1 MGSPRPVAPRPARP
15 PRAPRMSDRARRRAA
30 LAVALCL
37 SASALPGAEPDAA
50 GAAFF
55 ESQVRPLLIAR
66 CGECHGPDK
75 QQGGV
80 RLDIRAGVLS
90 TAELSTGAPAVVP
103 GNAAASR
110 LVEVLA
116 HADYDT
122 GMPPAGPLPAAEVA
136 LLTAWIDRGAPW
148 PTGEEVTPTA
158 GDPSDH
164 WAFRPVV
171 RPPVPDAPGSTP
183 IDRFL
188 NAKLN
193 AAGVDPAPPA
203 DRRTQVRRL
212 FLDLLGVPPTWGE
225 LSSVLSDRSPDWYP
239 RLVDRLLADPRHG
252 ERWARRWLDV
262 ARYAD
267 TRGYVLAGRSRD
279 YPFAWTYRDYVV
291 RAFNE
296 DLPYDRF
303 VTEQLAADRLAA
315 AGELP
320 ANDPALA
327 ALGFLTLGDR
337 FIDNP
342 VLIADDRVDVTTR
355 GLLGLTVACARC
367 HDHKFDPVPTE
378 DYYALYGVFRS
389 STDPDEL
396 PEIGESPDTPEARA
410 FAAERARLAAASAA
424 ETAKQAAAV
433 DAHLR
438 ARFGSYLAAAAGVL
452 PKDDPRRADLREP
465 GLRHYKSLLG
475 QAGAGNPHLAEWVRL
490 RSDPAAADAAAVD
503 ALIARFE
510 SPDPADAAATAAADR
525 YATPPGGRWRGF
537 AAKPERDAAQAKE
550 TALKQFVAAS
560 PHAPPRAQALVDGP
574 RREWNTVFIR
584 GDLGRRGK
592 EIVPHAVPSILT
604 GGELVELTADPGAS
618 ANVSGRRELAAA
630 IVDPANPLTAR
641 VLVNRVWAWHFGTGL
656 VDTPS
661 DFGRQGGRP
670 SHPELLDWLAAEFVA
685 NGWSLKWLHRT
696 LVSTDAYRR
705 RAGPAAGTA
714 ADPGNRLLARFPRQ
728 RLDVRGVAG
737 RGPGRDRHAR
747 RAGRRPAGPAV
758 RPRRHPPPHAVRE
771 DRPVRPAGHAAELR
785 LPQSRHLRGVPDR
798 HGRPPAGPVRPER
811 AVPRRL
817 GRGPRRRDR
826 RGRGGDLPPR
836 AAPRPDRRGAGP
848 GAAFLAAA
856 GDGGPALLAQAL
868 LMSNEF
874 AFLE

>member
-1 MGSPRPVAPRPARP
+1 MT
-15 PRAPRMSDRARRRAA
+15 DRDRRRAV
-30 LAVALCL
+30 LAAAFCL
-37 SASALPGAEPDAA
+37 SASALPAADPDAGPNA
-50 GAAFF
+50 EEVAFF

-66 CGECHGPDK
+66 CGACHGPDK

-80 RLDIRAGVLS
+80 RLDTRAGALS

-103 GNAAASR
+103 GDAAASR
-110 LVEVLA
+110 LVGVLA

-122 GMPPAGPLPAAEVA
+122 GMPPAGKLPDAEIA
-136 LLTAWIDRGAPW
+136 LLAAWVDRGAPW
-148 PTGEEVTPTA
+148 PTEEEETPAA
-158 GDPSDH
+158 GDPADH

-171 RPPVPDAPGSTP
+171 LPPVPGAPGSTP

-188 NAKLN
+188 NAKLSD
-193 AAGVDPAPPA
+193 AGLEPAPPA
-203 DRRTQVRRL
+203 DRRAQVRRL
-212 FLDLLGVPPTWGE
+212 FLGLLGVPPTWEE
-225 LSSVLSDRSPDWYP
+225 LRSVLSDRSPDWHP

-267 TRGYVLAGRSRD
+267 TRGYVLAGRSGD

-291 RAFNE
+291 RAFNG

-320 ANDPALA
+320 ADDPALA

-396 PEIGESPDTPEARA
+396 PEIGAPPDTPAARA
-410 FAAERARLAAASAA
+410 FAAERARLAAESAA

-452 PKDDPRRADLREP
+452 PDDDPRRDGLREL
-465 GLRHYKSLLG
+465 GLRHYTRLLEN
-475 QAGAGNPHLAEWVRL
+475 AGPRNPHLAAWVRL
-490 RSDPAAADAAAVD
+490 REDPADADAAAVD

-510 SPDPADAAATAAADR
+510 SPDPADAAATAAANR
-525 YATPPGGRWRGF
+525 YATPPGGRWEGF
-537 AAKPERDAAQAKE
+537 ATRPERDAAQKKE

-592 EIVPHAVPSILT
+592 AIVPHAVPSILT
-604 GGELVELTADPGAS
+604 GGELVELTADPDS
-618 ANVSGRRELAAA
+618 AAAVSGRRELAAA
-630 IVDPANPLTAR
+630 IVDPVNPLTAR

-696 LVSTDAYRR
+696 LVSTDAHRR
-705 RAGPAAGTA
+705 EAGPAAGTA

-728 RLDVRGVAG
+728 RLTFEAWRDAALAVTGALDERIGGRPAPLFGDDATRRRTLYGKIDRYDLPGTLRNFDFPSPDTSAASRTDTAVPQQALFALNGPYLADWAAALAAETGGDVGAIYRRTLLRDPTAAE
-737 RGPGRDRHAR
+737 RDRA
-747 RAGRRPAGPAV
+747 
-758 RPRRHPPPHAVRE
+758 
-771 DRPVRPAGHAAELR
+771 
-785 LPQSRHLRGVPDR
+785 
-798 HGRPPAGPVRPER
+798 
-811 AVPRRL
+811 
-817 GRGPRRRDR
+817 
-826 RGRGGDLPPR
+826 
-836 AAPRPDRRGAGP
+836 
-848 GAAFLAAA
+848 AAFLAAA
-856 GDGGPALLAQAL
+856 GENGPALLAQAL